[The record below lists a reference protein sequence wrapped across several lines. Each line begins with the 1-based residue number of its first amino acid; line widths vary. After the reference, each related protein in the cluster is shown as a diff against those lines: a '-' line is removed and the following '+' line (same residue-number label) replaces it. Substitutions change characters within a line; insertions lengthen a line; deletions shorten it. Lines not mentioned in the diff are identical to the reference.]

1 MHVAHLRKIS
11 KVAFFGHSNGQ
22 FSTYIQD
29 YALHTHIKDF
39 CSPEGLVV
47 KEVVFEGFQR
57 GREGCK

>member
-11 KVAFFGHSNGQ
+11 KVAFFGHSNSQ
-22 FSTYIQD
+22 FNTYIQD
-29 YALHTHIKDF
+29 YARIKDF